1 MTAVLLQVQGLVKR
15 FGGLVATD
23 QAQLEVRT
31 GEIHALI
38 GPNGAGKTTL
48 IQQLSGALVPDAGQI
63 VFDGAD
69 ITPLSMHAR
78 VHRGLARSYQITSIF
93 QRLPVLDNLALALQA
108 RQGSSLRFWHAAR
121 AEAQRY
127 AQAAAVAERV
137 GLGEQLQLPAGAL
150 SHGQQRQLEVGIAL
164 ATGAKLLLLDEPM
177 AGMGA
182 EESER
187 MVALLHSLRGEC
199 TLLLVEHDMD
209 AVFRLADTIS
219 VLVAGR
225 VIASGA
231 PDAIRANIEVRRAYL
246 GDDFEV
252 PA

>member
-48 IQQLSGALVPDAGQI
+48 IQQLSGALAPDAGQI

>member
-23 QAQLEVRT
+23 QAQLAVRS

-48 IQQLSGALVPDAGQI
+48 IQQLSGALAPDAGQI

-127 AQAAAVAERV
+127 AQAMGVAERV

-231 PDAIRANIEVRRAYL
+231 PDAIRANIAVRRAYL

-252 PA
+252 SA

>member
-23 QAQLEVRT
+23 QAQLAVRT